1 MVSHFFVQNYAPI
14 TILLQPTTQYSYT
27 RTHQNKQAFNMAV
40 LVINCGSS
48 SLKFAVFQNDE
59 TLIASGKHERLVQD
73 ADAGVSHAEAVEE
86 VLRECAQFDITC
98 VGHRVVHGGAL
109 YHQPQLIDDS
119 VLSAIEQYI
128 PAAPMHNP
136 YSLAAIKAAQEAL
149 PSVPQI
155 AVFDTSFHAAMPRRA
170 STYAID
176 YDVAQKHGIRRFGFH
191 GISHEYA
198 ANVAATYLER
208 PLDELRLITMH
219 LGNGASACAVEFGC
233 STETSM
239 GNTPLE
245 GLVMGTRSGDVDAGV
260 ILNLLRTGE
269 YDADSLNTLLN
280 HESGLAGLSGL
291 GNDLREIETAAAA
304 GHDRARLAINV
315 FAHRARKYIGAYAAA
330 MGGVDAIAFT
340 GGIGEN
346 SASMRRRILQ
356 RLEFLGVM
364 VNEDTNQ
371 DASIK
376 NDNDHAVIST
386 NNSRVDVIVVKTN
399 EELMIARDSMR
410 ITNST
415 RAGSLQA
422 EKDSSGETQE
432 TELPPIPIAVSAR
445 HCHLTAETFATLFG
459 ADASPTPVKDLYQPG
474 QYACAEKVTLIG
486 PRNRI
491 ENVRLLGPLRSVD
504 QVEIARTDEFKLGV
518 DAPVRNSGQVKGS
531 AAITLEG
538 PAGTVHLK
546 EGLICARRH
555 IHMRVDDAKL
565 YGVKDKEQV
574 SVAVLGGERD
584 LIFGDVLVRVKDSYK
599 LEMHIDTDEGNA
611 AELTPGTG
619 GSLNPVD
626 LDEASSIDLQTETD
640 DVYVSVGLG
649 MASKI

>member
-1 MVSHFFVQNYAPI
+1 
-14 TILLQPTTQYSYT
+14 
-27 RTHQNKQAFNMAV
+27 MAV

-48 SLKFAVFQNDE
+48 SLKYAVFQNDE
-59 TLIASGKHERLVQD
+59 TLLASGKHERLVQD
-73 ADAGVSHAEAVEE
+73 ADAGVSHAEAVSQ
-86 VLRECAQFDITC
+86 VLQDCKQFDITC

-109 YHQPQLIDDS
+109 YHEAQLINDS
-119 VLSAIEQYI
+119 VLAAIEQFI

-136 YSLAAIKAAQEAL
+136 YSLAAIQAAQEAL
-149 PSVPQI
+149 PSIPQI
-155 AVFDTSFHAAMPRRA
+155 AVFDTSFHARMPRRA

-176 YDVAQKHGIRRFGFH
+176 YDVAEKHGIRRFGFH

-269 YDADSLNTLLN
+269 YDVDSLNTLLN

-364 VNEDTNQ
+364 INEDTNY
-371 DASIK
+371 DASIQ

-386 NNSRVDVIVVKTN
+386 KNSRVDVIVVKTN
-399 EELMIARDSMR
+399 EELMIARE
-410 ITNST
+410 
-415 RAGSLQA
+415 SLRVTTPKKAHTISAPDANQA
-422 EKDSSGETQE
+422 EKEND
-432 TELPPIPIAVSAR
+432 LPPIPIAVSAR
-445 HCHLTAETFATLFG
+445 HCHLTAETFAILFG
-459 ADASPTPVKDLYQPG
+459 PNASPTHVKDLYQPG
-474 QYACAEKVTLIG
+474 QFACAEKVTLVG

-491 ENVRLLGPLRSVD
+491 EGVRLLGPLRSVD

-531 AAITLEG
+531 ASITLEG

-555 IHMRVDDAKL
+555 IHMHSDDAKL
-565 YGVKDKEQV
+565 YGVNDKEQV
-574 SVAVLGGERD
+574 SVAVMGGERD

-611 AELTPGTG
+611 AELMPGTG
-619 GSLNPVD
+619 GNINPTD
-626 LDEASSIDLQTETD
+626 LDERDLSDKQNGDESD
-640 DVYVSVGLG
+640 YINVGVG
-649 MASKI
+649 RVQ